1 MKDKTK
7 HNKTA
12 GFRPPLFGASIFLAL
27 AALVAF
33 SLVIFREIAF
43 RKPAVAEYYTT
54 RIFSPL
60 ASVWAWPFSQFSFSL
75 TELLVVIGTPVLL
88 LLLILGVVRLFTNRA
103 CRLRRLL
110 RSALVILGTICI
122 LLSLFLVFHGLN
134 YARPPLAAKL
144 DLPLREHS
152 VDELEEAVRQLARAA
167 VQARQGLPES
177 NDGTVDIGPLNSV
190 WKAAFDGWD
199 QAAARWPAL
208 GSPVR
213 ARPKGVLLSH
223 YWSYTHIVGL
233 YMPFFIEPNVN
244 IDQPAFM
251 IASTTAHEISHS
263 RGFASEGDSD
273 FAAFLSCVCHPDP
286 VWRYSGL
293 ISAWKS
299 AAHRLWEEDRDRW
312 SAAYREE
319 LSPAIIRDLQA
330 ESLYWEAF
338 ETPVADFSE
347 QVNDAYLKANN
358 EGDGVKSY
366 GAVVDLLLAWL
377 DTTDAELIFSQ
388 P

>member
-1 MKDKTK
+1 MKEKTQHK
-7 HNKTA
+7 KTA
-12 GFRPPLFGASIFLAL
+12 GSRPPLFGASIFLVL
-27 AALVAF
+27 AALVALI
-33 SLVIFREIAF
+33 LVIFREIAF
-43 RKPAVAEYYTT
+43 RKPAAADYYTT

-75 TELLVVIGTPVLL
+75 TELLLVIGTPALL
-88 LLLILGVVRLFTNRA
+88 LLLILGVIRFFRRPG

-110 RSALVILGTICI
+110 RSTLLILGVLCV

-134 YARPPLAAKL
+134 YARPGL
-144 DLPLREHS
+144 DVSLGLPLRDHS
-152 VDELEEAVRQLARAA
+152 TDELEEAVRQLARAA

-177 NDGTVDIGPLNSV
+177 DAGTLDIGPLNAV

-199 QAAARWPAL
+199 QAADRWPAL
-208 GSPVR
+208 QSPVR

-223 YWSYTHIVGL
+223 YWSYTNIVGL

-251 IASTTAHEISHS
+251 IPSTAAHEISHS

-299 AAHRLWEEDRDRW
+299 ASRRLWEEDRDRW

-319 LSPAIIRDLQA
+319 LSPAVIRDLQA
-330 ESLYWEAF
+330 EALYWQAF

-347 QVNDAYLKANN
+347 QVNDAYLKANK
-358 EGDGVKSY
+358 EEDGVKSY
-366 GAVVDLLLAWL
+366 GEVVDLLLAWL
-377 DTTDAELIFSQ
+377 DTPDAELIFTQ